1 MNDPIATIAAL
12 LRHHRTAYLHALPA
26 RLGQLDT
33 LERDLDD
40 PGLRV
45 SVLPAL
51 ERLAHS
57 LAGTAGTF
65 GFDALSNA
73 ARELELAVCELLEGG
88 DAAVRDLRDGTAALR
103 GALQRTLAATAGQE
117 TLQ

>member
-1 MNDPIATIAAL
+1 VNDPIVTIAAL
-12 LRHHRTAYLHALPA
+12 LRQHRTAYLHALPA
-26 RLGQLDT
+26 RLGQLAT
-33 LERDLDD
+33 LERELEN

-57 LAGTAGTF
+57 LAGSAGTF
-65 GFDALSNA
+65 GFDALGDA

-88 DAAVRDLRDGTAALR
+88 DGAQRDLRCGTAALR
-103 GALQRTLAATAGQE
+103 GELQRALAAAPQAE

>member
-1 MNDPIATIAAL
+1 MNDQLATIAAL
-12 LRHHRTAYLHALPA
+12 LRQHRTAYLHALPA

-33 LERDLDD
+33 LARGLED

-45 SVLPAL
+45 SVLPEL

-57 LAGTAGTF
+57 LAGSAGTF
-65 GFDALSNA
+65 GFDALGDA
-73 ARELELAVCELLEGG
+73 ARELELAVCDLLEGS
-88 DAAVRDLRDGTAALR
+88 DASGRDLRGGAAALR
-103 GALQRTLAATAGQE
+103 GELQRLVAKAQPE

>member
-1 MNDPIATIAAL
+1 MNDPIATLAAL

-33 LERDLDD
+33 LERDLED

-65 GFDALSNA
+65 GFDALGDA

-88 DAAVRDLRDGTAALR
+88 DAVARDLRGGTAALR
-103 GALQRTLAATAGQE
+103 GELQRALAAAPQTE

>member
-1 MNDPIATIAAL
+1 MNDPAATIAAL

-26 RLGQLDT
+26 RLGQLET
-33 LERDLDD
+33 LERDLED

-57 LAGTAGTF
+57 LAGSAGTF
-65 GFDALSNA
+65 GFDALGDA
-73 ARELELAVCELLEGG
+73 ARELELAVCELLEGD
-88 DAAVRDLRDGTAALR
+88 DAAARDLRCGTAALR
-103 GALQRTLAATAGQE
+103 GELQRALAAAPQAE